1 MIVIFNRV
9 GGHEIAREKCEQKA
23 KEENPA
29 EAEEHQETILCETC
43 GCGDRSDVLL
53 LCDGKTCLYY
63 YFLTFTLVCPCVQPK
78 NNGACKGRRERFF
91 VDPKEVEIAKIGTNI
106 I

>member
-1 MIVIFNRV
+1 MLHNSFNIKVIIVFNRV

-53 LCDGKTCLYY
+53 LCDGKTNLYH
-63 YFLTFTLVCPCVQPK
+63 YFKLYVCSSFRPTSGKWVQPL
-78 NNGACKGRRERFF
+78 F
-91 VDPKEVEIAKIGTNI
+91 
-106 I
+106 